1 MSVSRDYPRN
11 RPRLLPRRRQTG
23 TELDL
28 KDLQGNLVRG
38 YTYPVGAYVFVG
50 ITDAARGRAWLR
62 GLLDD
67 VTTAEPWD
75 DGAPETTLNLSFTY
89 TGLPRSG
96 SRRRCW
102 RRSPRTSA
110 RAWPRAPT
118 FLGDVGDSAPEHWEA
133 GLGTGEAH
141 VLVTL
146 YARRRRDAGARPGR
160 AGGDASTTPS
170 RSSTS
175 SARRPCPRAATTSAS
190 RTASPSR
197 R

>member
-1 MSVSRDYPRN
+1 M
-11 RPRLLPRRRQTG
+11 
-23 TELDL
+23 
-28 KDLQGNLVRG
+28 
-38 YTYPVGAYVFVG
+38 GA
-50 ITDAARGRAWLR
+50 
-62 GLLDD
+62 
-67 VTTAEPWD
+67 

-89 TGLPRSG
+89 TGLAALGVDAALLATFPEDFREG
-96 SRRRCW
+96 MA
-102 RRSPRTSA
+102 A
-110 RAWPRAPT
+110 RAHL
-118 FLGDVGDSAPEHWEA
+118 LGDVGESAPEHWEA

-146 YARRRRDAGARPGR
+146 YGIDEESLERAPRR

-175 SARRPCPRAATTSAS
+175 SARRPCPRAATISAS